1 MRVAMYY
8 HNQDVRIEEMPV
20 PEIRP
25 GELLVRL
32 EASGICGSDVMEWYR
47 RPKAPLVLGHEI
59 AGEIAAVG
67 EGAFLRF
74 EVENSRFEPRT
85 SNLEHRECRFK
96 EGDRVAVAHHVPCNT
111 CYYCLNDRH
120 TACQTLRQTKLD
132 PGGFAEYVRVPAI
145 NVDRGVFL
153 LPDSIS
159 FEEATFIEPLACVL
173 RGQRL
178 ARLQPGNSV
187 LVMGSGMA
195 GQIHIKLARALGAGC
210 IIATDI
216 IDYRLNMARSS
227 GADFTIQATQDLPF
241 YIRQVNNGRLA
252 DLVII
257 CTGAEGA
264 INQALSA
271 VEHGGTILLFAP
283 SNPGTTIP
291 LPVNDLFWNG
301 ITITTSYAGSPA
313 DYATALEL
321 IRAGNVQVNDLITHR
336 LGLAKTELGFK
347 LVTEAKH
354 SMKVIIECQNKL

>member
-1 MRVAMYY
+1 MYY
-8 HNQDVRIEEMPV
+8 HNQDVRIEERPV
-20 PEIRP
+20 PEISA

-59 AGEIAAVG
+59 AGEIVAVG
-67 EGAFLRF
+67 EGAYSKF
-74 EVENSRFEPRT
+74 ETGTSSLEPQERQ
-85 SNLEHRECRFK
+85 FK
-96 EGDRVAVAHHVPCNT
+96 EGDRVVIAHHVPCNT

-120 TACQTLRQTKLD
+120 TACDTLRHTKLD

-153 LPDSIS
+153 LSDSIS
-159 FEEATFIEPLACVL
+159 FEEATFVEPLACVL

-195 GQIHIKLARALGAGC
+195 GQIHIKLARALGAGH
-210 IIATDI
+210 IMATDI
-216 IDYRLNMARSS
+216 IDYRLKMARSS
-227 GADFTIQATQDLPF
+227 GADFSIQATQDLPL
-241 YIRQVNNGRLA
+241 YIRQVNHGRLA

-271 VEHGGTILLFAP
+271 VEQGGTILLFAP
-283 SNPGTTIP
+283 SNPDTTIP
-291 LPVNDLFWNG
+291 LPVNDFFWKG
-301 ITITTSYAGSPA
+301 VTMTTSYAGSPA
-313 DYATALEL
+313 DYAAALGL
-321 IRAGNVQVNDLITHR
+321 IRAGNIQVKDLITHR
-336 LGLAKTELGFK
+336 LGLAETELGFK
-347 LVTEAKH
+347 LVAEAKH
-354 SMKVIIECQNKL
+354 SMKVIIECQR